1 MAGIHDGHRDRLRET
16 FMKTGLDDFHPH
28 NVLELLLFYSIPR
41 KDTNEIAHALI
52 EEFGSIERVFD
63 ADVEELVKV
72 KGITK
77 NSAVL
82 ISMIPQLA
90 RYYMTRKAD
99 HGKPLKTIEELG
111 SYLVPKFIG
120 ENHEILYLV
129 FLDSKLQVLT
139 CKKLVEGTTNSVEMR
154 IDQIVKLAATVDAPR
169 LAIAHNHPDGNPT
182 PSPEDL
188 ALTAGLKEA
197 LKLIN
202 KELVDHVVVGDDQ
215 FMSIISLLDMD
226 SF

>member
-16 FMKTGLDDFHPH
+16 FLKTGLDDFHPH

-63 ADVEELVKV
+63 AEPEELVRV

-90 RYYMTRKAD
+90 RYYMSRKAD
-99 HGKPLKTIEELG
+99 HGKPLKTAEDMGE
-111 SYLVPKFIG
+111 YFVPKFIG
-120 ENHEILYLV
+120 ENHEILYIL
-129 FLDSKLQVLT
+129 FLDTKLQVVA
-139 CKKLVEGTTNSVEMR
+139 CKKVVEGTTNSVELR
-154 IDQIVKLAATVDAPR
+154 VDQIVKLVATVDAPR
-169 LAIAHNHPDGNPT
+169 VVIAHNHPDGNPT

-188 ALTAGLKEA
+188 ALTSELREA
-197 LKLIN
+197 LMLIN
-202 KELVDHVVVGDDQ
+202 KKLLDHIVVGDNQ
-215 FMSIISLLDMD
+215 FMSIIDLIDPD
-226 SF
+226 CF

>member
-16 FMKTGLDDFHPH
+16 FLRTGLDDFHPH

-63 ADVEELVKV
+63 AQPEELVKV
-72 KGITK
+72 KGITQ

-90 RYYMTRKAD
+90 RYYMSRKAD
-99 HGKPLKTIEELG
+99 HGKPLKTAEDLG
-111 SYLVPKFIG
+111 KYFVPKFIG
-120 ENHEILYLV
+120 ENHEILYIV
-129 FLDSKLQVLT
+129 FLDTKLQVVT
-139 CKKLVEGTTNSVEMR
+139 CKKVVEGTTNSVELR
-154 IDQIVKLAATVDAPR
+154 VDQIVKLAATVDAPR
-169 LAIAHNHPDGNPT
+169 VAIAHNHPDGNPT

-188 ALTAGLKEA
+188 ALTVEVREA
-197 LKLIN
+197 LSLIN
-202 KELVDHVVVGDDQ
+202 KKLIDHIVVGDDQ
-215 FMSIISLLDMD
+215 FMSIVDLIDPEC
-226 SF
+226 F